1 MEKISLPTVT
11 NYIIVTSIEDYITR
25 IERAGG
31 EITVPKTEISNVGS
45 FAMSLDRGDNLFGL
59 FETASG
65 H

>member
-45 FAMSLDRGDNLFGL
+45 FAMFLDSENNLFGL
-59 FETASG
+59 FEVKRL
-65 H
+65 